1 MCLSS
6 AVLKAEKKI
15 TTSTNFYEVP
25 GVQAWVLDDLTPDA
39 HSSGAPSASS
49 TTSITY
55 QEPCLITKSS
65 CYTHERVH
73 WVNAVRNDPDVKEEV
88 ETLLRGRRIVYPN
101 FVLDSGVNLS
111 NIDRVLHAAL
121 DKYAFFAVTGSL
133 DTLKQLSSML
143 EKDNDRRQVV
153 FDTTGFDPARMLDFQ
168 DPAIAN
174 PQYELVALRAEH
186 MLPDGK
192 VLVAY
197 SRGANGLVSH
207 KTYVPGPDHTLRE
220 SPGNLTDPRFP
231 PFSFGYHRHPAANL
245 NPFLVIL
252 NAEIKF
258 RRYLRQQR
266 PPPLPLLTDVMTL
279 IHLTLELVKLIYWD
293 PAVRPNTYAAQIF
306 DTYPLPAPEPQPMS
320 PPSDA
325 EMGRTDD
332 EREEEVPILRAH
344 RAAIRRL
351 AAGTTLEERR
361 DYGQYLLS
369 GRDLPFDSDDE
380 HLLEE
385 LYQNTPNRTQPCHVQ
400 EVQVRRHAVDI

>member
-1 MCLSS
+1 MSFVC
-6 AVLKAEKKI
+6 AEKI
-15 TTSTNFYEVP
+15 TTSTNFYKVP
-25 GVQAWVLDDLTPDA
+25 RIQAWGVDDLTPDA
-39 HSSGAPSASS
+39 HSGGAPSASS

-55 QEPCLITKSS
+55 RNIDREEPCFITKSP

-73 WVNAVRNDPDVKEEV
+73 WVNAVRNDPDVKEE
-88 ETLLRGRRIVYPN
+88 IVRWPLIHHIDFSYCYRLPR
-101 FVLDSGVNLS
+101 SQSINL
-111 NIDRVLHAAL
+111 DRVLHAAL

-133 DTLKQLSSML
+133 DTLKQLIGML

-168 DPAIAN
+168 DSAIAN
-174 PQYELVALRAEH
+174 PQYEFVALRAEH

-197 SRGANGLVSH
+197 SRDANGLVSH

-231 PFSFGYHRHPAANL
+231 PFSFGYHRHTAANL

-266 PPPLPLLTDVMTL
+266 PPPLPLPADVMTL
-279 IHLTLELVKLIYWD
+279 IHLTIELVKLIYWD

-306 DTYPLPAPEPQPMS
+306 NTYPLPAPEPQPMS
-320 PPSDA
+320 PSDA
-325 EMGRTDD
+325 EIHIGD
-332 EREEEVPILRAH
+332 EREEEVPTPRVHPTI
-344 RAAIRRL
+344 IRRP
-351 AAGTTLEERR
+351 AAGATLEERR

-380 HLLEE
+380 QLLEE
-385 LYQNTPNRTQPCHVQ
+385 LYQNTPNDTQACHVQ
-400 EVQVRRHAVDI
+400 EVQAWRHACY